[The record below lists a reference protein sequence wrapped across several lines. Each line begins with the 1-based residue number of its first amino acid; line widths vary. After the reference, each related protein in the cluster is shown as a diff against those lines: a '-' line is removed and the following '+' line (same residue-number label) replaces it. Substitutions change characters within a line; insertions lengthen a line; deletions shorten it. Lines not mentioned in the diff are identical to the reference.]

1 MSKVGILTFH
11 YADNCG
17 AQLQLTAMYN
27 FLIEAGYEP
36 EVIDYRSKILCQRNA
51 VVQNPFFR
59 AKMGW
64 RSEKSLKRKLY
75 KMCGGIYY
83 AFYSYLK
90 MPKLIKEKQSFK
102 SYYKNHPLMKSNRVF
117 GINDLEKMSQG
128 LSHIIVGSDQVW
140 NTDLYNGF
148 QDDVYFLKS
157 KSVNCVKVGYAV
169 SAGNL
174 LKADEDEIQSIV
186 ENFDWLSA
194 RESQLAEQLEKA
206 SGLTI
211 PTVLDPVFLQTRDV
225 WNQLC
230 GKGVMGDY
238 IFLYVLENNPEL
250 LRILQKIKMTMNVNV
265 VEVGFRKRYPESILV
280 NQLDPGVFL
289 RLIRDAKYVISNS
302 FHATAFSI
310 IFEKDFYTLR
320 HSTRNH
326 RMESLLEKVG
336 LLDRCISSA
345 DEIKP
350 GCIDYEAVNNNLNKE
365 ITKSKDYLIH
375 SLTGENLYGEV

>member
-17 AQLQLTAMYN
+17 AQLQLMAMYN

-51 VVQNPFFR
+51 VVQNPVFR
-59 AKMGW
+59 AKIGW
-64 RSEKSLKRKLY
+64 NSEKSLKRKLY
-75 KMCGGIYY
+75 KACGGMYY
-83 AFYSYLK
+83 AFCRNLK
-90 MPKLIKEKQSFK
+90 IPQLIKEKQSFK
-102 SYYKNHPLMKSNRVF
+102 KYYINHPLMKSKRIF
-117 GINDLEKMSQG
+117 EINDLEKISLG

-148 QDDVYFLKS
+148 QDDVYFMKS
-157 KSVNCVKVGYAV
+157 KSIHCIKVGYAV

-174 LKADEDEIQSIV
+174 LKANEDEIRSIV
-186 ENFDWLSA
+186 KNFDYLSA

-206 SGLTI
+206 SGVTI
-211 PTVLDPVFLQTRDV
+211 PTVLDPVFLGTKDV
-225 WNQLC
+225 WEQLC
-230 GKGVMGDY
+230 GEGVMGDY
-238 IFLYVLENNPEL
+238 VFLYVLENNSEL
-250 LRILQKIKMTMNVNV
+250 LSIIQKIKAEKDINV
-265 VEVGFRKRYPESILV
+265 VEVGFRKLYSESILV
-280 NQLDPGVFL
+280 NQLEPGVFL
-289 RLIRDAKYVISNS
+289 KLIKDAKYVISNS

-336 LLDRCISSA
+336 LLDRCIRSA
-345 DEIKP
+345 DEIKL
-350 GCIDYEAVNNNLNKE
+350 GCIDYKTVNNNLSIE
-365 ITKSKDYLIH
+365 ITKSKDFLMR
-375 SLTGENLYGEV
+375 SLTGESFYGEV

>member
-36 EVIDYRSKILCQRNA
+36 EVIDYRSKKLCQRNA

-64 RSEKSLKRKLY
+64 ISEKSLKRKIY
-75 KMCGGIYY
+75 KACGGIYY

-90 MPKLIKEKQSFK
+90 MPRLIKEKQSFK
-102 SYYKNHPLMKSNRVF
+102 KYYESHPLTKSKRVF

-148 QDDVYFLKS
+148 HDDVYFLKS
-157 KSVNCVKVGYAV
+157 KSVHCVKVGYAV

-174 LKADEDEIQSIV
+174 LKADKDEIRSIV
-186 ENFDWLSA
+186 ENFDYLSA
-194 RESQLAEQLEKA
+194 RESKLAEQLEKA
-206 SGLTI
+206 SGATI
-211 PTVLDPVFLQTRDV
+211 PTVLDPVFLHTRDF
-225 WNQLC
+225 WDRLC
-230 GKGVMGDY
+230 GEEKMGDY
-238 IFLYVLENNPEL
+238 IFLYMLEKNPEL
-250 LRILQKIKMTMNVNV
+250 LRILQKIKTEMNINV
-265 VEVGFRKRYPESILV
+265 IEVGHRKLYHGSILV
-280 NQLDPGVFL
+280 DQLDPGVFL
-289 RLIRDAKYVISNS
+289 SLIRDAKYVISNS

-336 LLDRCISSA
+336 LPDRCIGSA
-345 DEIKP
+345 DEIEL
-350 GCIDYEAVNNNLNKE
+350 GRIDYGAVNHDLNKE
-365 ITKSKDYLIH
+365 IAKSKDFLMH